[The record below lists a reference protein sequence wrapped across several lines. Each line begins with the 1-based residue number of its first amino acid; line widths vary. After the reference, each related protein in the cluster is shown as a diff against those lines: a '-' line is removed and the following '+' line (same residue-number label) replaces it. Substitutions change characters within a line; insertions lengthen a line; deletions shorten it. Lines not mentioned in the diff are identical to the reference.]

1 MKVVILAGGY
11 GTRISEE
18 TMNIPKPLV
27 EIGNY
32 PILWHIMK
40 IFSHHGFNE
49 FIVCCGYKSHLI
61 KEYFKNYYLRNCDVE
76 VDLRTN
82 TIKLLND
89 RTEDW
94 QISLIETGQD
104 VMTGGRLLRIK
115 DMINGPF
122 LMTYGDG
129 VSDVD
134 IPSLIK
140 FHKSAGGLVTLT
152 GIPHQGRYGTFST
165 SENNKIKSFSEKPL
179 SINSRINGGF
189 FVIDPKALDYI
200 EGDNTSWENEPLSML
215 ADKGLLSCYNHDGF
229 WHSMDTLRDKIALNE
244 LWMHSA
250 PPWKKW

>member
-1 MKVVILAGGY
+1 M
-11 GTRISEE
+11 
-18 TMNIPKPLV
+18 
-27 EIGNY
+27 
-32 PILWHIMK
+32 
-40 IFSHHGFNE
+40 
-49 FIVCCGYKSHLI
+49 
-61 KEYFKNYYLRNCDVE
+61 
-76 VDLRTN
+76 DLRTN

-215 ADKGLLSCYNHDGF
+215 ADKGL
-229 WHSMDTLRDKIALNE
+229 
-244 LWMHSA
+244 
-250 PPWKKW
+250 